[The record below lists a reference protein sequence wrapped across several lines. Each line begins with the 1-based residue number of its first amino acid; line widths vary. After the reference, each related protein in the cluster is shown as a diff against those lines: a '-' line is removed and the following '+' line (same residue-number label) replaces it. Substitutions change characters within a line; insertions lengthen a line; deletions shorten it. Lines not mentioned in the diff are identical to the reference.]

1 MATSEHILDVLGSP
15 IRREI
20 LWLTWHDELSA
31 GEIGEHFDVSGPTIS
46 QHLRVLREAG
56 LVSQAV
62 DGNFRRYR
70 AVRERLFSVE
80 PFLRRDEVERW
91 VLSER
96 LDPVGPEVASETTH
110 LARVRVSLSV
120 EPALAFAL
128 CVEAEHLD
136 RWCGDNSESDP
147 RAGGSFQ
154 FDLMG
159 RTCRGVFWRF
169 HPPSILINHW
179 GFTEAGKVPAPHD
192 LFESTFTFSSS
203 DTGTDLEVQ
212 QPTSAVEEAEF
223 MAMAWADRFSK
234 LQAHAATLSE

>member
-31 GEIGEHFDVSGPTIS
+31 GEIAEQFEVSGPTIS

-56 LVSQAV
+56 LVAQTV

-70 AVRERLFSVE
+70 AVHERLLHVE
-80 PFLRRDEVERW
+80 PYLRRDEVERW
-91 VLSER
+91 VLSES
-96 LDPVGPEVASETTH
+96 LDPVGPEVTSETTH
-110 LARVRVSLSV
+110 LARVRVGLPI
-120 EPALAFAL
+120 EPALAFTM
-128 CVEAEHLD
+128 CVAAEHLD
-136 RWCGDNSESDP
+136 QWCGENSRSDP
-147 RAGGSFQ
+147 RAGGRFQ

-179 GFTEAGKVPAPHD
+179 GFSEAGQVPAPHD
-192 LFESTFTFSSS
+192 LFESTFTFSST
-203 DTGTDLEVQ
+203 DTGTDLVVQ
-212 QPTSAVEEAEF
+212 QPTSTAEEAEF
-223 MAMAWADRFSK
+223 MAMAWADRLSK
-234 LQAHAATLSE
+234 LQDLTQE